1 MGLSME
7 NIFYPDRIKPADEV
21 IFSQK
26 TEDIIYLNL
35 YLTTS

>member
-7 NIFYPDRIKPADEV
+7 KVFYPDRIKPAHEV

-26 TEDIIYLNL
+26 TKDTIYINL
-35 YLTTS
+35 YLITC